1 MHEPLSLD
9 RVAQACGLSVSR
21 LAHLFRE
28 QIGLPPQQYLEELRL
43 QRAAQLLRS
52 TGLRIGEVAAET
64 GYAGA
69 FYFSSRFR
77 KKFGQ
82 SPCQYRRDG

>member
-1 MHEPLSLD
+1 
-9 RVAQACGLSVSR
+9 
-21 LAHLFRE
+21 
-28 QIGLPPQQYLEELRL
+28 
-43 QRAAQLLRS
+43 
-52 TGLRIGEVAAET
+52 LRIGEVAAET